1 MIFLLL
7 WLTSFSMMLSR
18 SIHVSANGIV
28 SFFFN
33 GWVIIHCI
41 YVPHLLYPFLCW
53 WTFRFLPCPGYCKQC
68 CNEHLSVRILSD
80 HVFLQVYDQEW
91 DSSGNF
97 SFLRNLHAVLHSGC
111 TNLHSHQQCRWVP
124 FSPHPLQYSV
134 FVDILMIAILT
145 SVRWYFIIVL
155 IFISL
160 IISDEKQVILNH
172 AHMKEMETKR
182 KDKNPFPTCRTS
194 S

>member
-1 MIFLLL
+1 MCHIF
-7 WLTSFSMMLSR
+7 F
-18 SIHVSANGIV
+18 IHSSVDGHLGFFHVLAIVNSAAMNIWVYV
-28 SFFFN
+28 SFQIMFFSR
-33 GWVIIHCI
+33 
-41 YVPHLLYPFLCW
+41 YM
-53 WTFRFLPCPGYCKQC
+53 TR
-68 CNEHLSVRILSD
+68 
-80 HVFLQVYDQEW
+80 
-91 DSSGNF
+91 SGIAGSYGSTTF
-97 SFLRNLHAVLHSGC
+97 SFLRNLHTVLHSDR
-111 TNLHSHQQCRWVP
+111 TNLHSHQECRRVP

>member
-1 MIFLLL
+1 
-7 WLTSFSMMLSR
+7 MLSR
-18 SIHVSANGIV
+18 SIHVAANGIV

-124 FSPHPLQYSV
+124 FSPHPLQFSV